1 MLGGKAKANKLFVAE
16 FYNNATPLVEN
27 AIKERKPIYMNFT
40 TDKTS
45 VMEDIKVPKEMYSGC
60 KKYSHHFYGR
70 LENGAKVHLIATNID
85 LYFDVLVPLNISKVA
100 QKVAKQTE
108 RSGIIPERILNIPV
122 RMADKH
128 IWESIVDNTI
138 ANIVRPEFGTGLRYA
153 VIGAKP
159 LNLLDYTPDDY
170 AFIRFYYSNILTRK
184 KHIIYMRERGFC
196 TFSDNTD
203 MGQLVF
209 DIGYNYQINLAGFNL
224 ITSYQVFYMPD
235 SMGVHPIY
243 HIIAD
248 IKDIYSSPFNSDR
261 YPEMLQPPMRPGADL
276 ITRDAYSMLLD
287 TSHSQPPVLLLYIDI
302 ETSTDELICPGD
314 PTSGYEVPMHTR
326 ENDKIFMLCGVFRWA
341 SDPKP
346 FGAFCIHMPKIA
358 LDPARVFADIPKQRG
373 ELISVDTEDQLLM
386 QYYAILGRM
395 RPDIYDG
402 YNTSGY
408 DYQFILSRIQKH
420 QKMHIYFAHASS
432 CLFAPNDVYV
442 NDLGSKP
449 SNSKSASDAAEGFK
463 PNSCK
468 YVISRINRTRRIKIV
483 GIGQVEG
490 VYIDIP
496 STIST
501 DLYILMRKS
510 IDGLPKYGLNDVLK
524 FLKLPLKADMNIQ
537 HMFQV
542 FKASEKA
549 RSNVS
554 LERHGEVKDMND
566 VGYYCVLDCLACSN
580 IWVKRDVIL
589 NMRLKAEIA
598 FVDLNNTFFIA
609 DSFKCNSITNAV
621 ATGYVTTY
629 FMPDPNLGDDKY
641 PGGFVHPP
649 TRPGL
654 CIEYPTSELDFESLY
669 PSIMTCFNISVETTV
684 RSDAV
689 AAKYR
694 AQGILLREMEF
705 IMTSGNKV
713 HGYIV
718 QHGDDKR
725 KMGIY
730 PHILQYLKA
739 KRKIRKREMEGY
751 EAQLASMSPN
761 DPEYG
766 AIDLQ
771 RKLADIAQMGYKL
784 FMNTLYGTSGSRT
797 SKLFNILI
805 AGSIT
810 TLSVQMCKL
819 AQKIAEDNGFFI
831 YYGDT
836 DSMYV
841 HAPYASFAVAD
852 QSYYR
857 CEITREEYWSQ
868 LCQINLV
875 ECDRLRDM
883 VNSCMLTFSLHG
895 YLKMSHDTI
904 GMPSAWFSKKKYAY
918 LIQLTTLKDGSKMP
932 PRFIISDEMKI
943 KRKGVFK
950 IRGLEFIKGGHSA
963 MVSEIGWKITDKIFD
978 IRNIPEELSRALV
991 TKRIEGSYA
1000 IKPMTAKTDISYDD
1014 DLIYRCVK
1022 SALIELINSSWDV
1035 KDFTRMGTY
1044 REGRKNV
1051 TFNRFIERLRER
1063 GSTNIPSSG
1072 EKFEYVYTRP
1082 TSLVNSFGCFIKY
1095 KVGDIIEL
1103 PEDVIKYGLQIDQ
1116 LKYIDGEFKGMFAR
1130 FITHL
1135 FADRT
1140 IEVDADC
1147 IDINQQVITDE
1158 FSKETIMNVVPE
1170 THNSA
1175 VVDDTLDADDAETKA
1190 MFERAKAQV
1199 NVMVDDITQY
1209 SSKRK
1214 KAKEEGLANYK
1225 RRLGI
1230 AKLLFPDFAKLCS
1243 EANNAYNLLSICP
1256 AVGQLCDGVLTRHWV
1271 GITDE
1276 AVHATSLYYRRME
1289 LSKFMQTIVDH
1300 KIQPSIEECIRAVG
1314 DQCDSLR
1321 DIVAYERIL
1330 VAKKETYCA
1339 LVIEILHMLSDIP
1352 SEEELLIIAENES
1365 ERFMQI
1371 MGVYPELYSA
1381 IVRFCDLCS
1390 NIQKIRL
1397 LRRHLLANYT

>member
-1 MLGGKAKANKLFVAE
+1 MFGSKAKANKLFVAE
-16 FYNNATPLVEN
+16 FYNSSTPLVES
-27 AIKERKPIYMNFT
+27 AIKERKPIYMNFI

-45 VMEDIKVPKEMYSGC
+45 VMEDIKVPKEMSSGC

-100 QKVAKQTE
+100 QMVAKQTE
-108 RSGIIPERILNIPV
+108 RSGMIPERILNVPV

-128 IWESIVDNTI
+128 IWEPIVETTI
-138 ANIVRPEFGTGLRYA
+138 ANIVRPEFGAGLRYS

-159 LNLLDYTPDDY
+159 LNLLEYTPDDY

-224 ITSYQVFYMPD
+224 ITSYQVFYTPD
-235 SMGVHPIY
+235 TMGVHPIY

-248 IKDIYSSPFNSDR
+248 IKDVYSSPFNSDR

-276 ITRDAYSMLLD
+276 ITREAYPMLLD
-287 TSHSQPPVLLLYIDI
+287 TSHSQPPILMLYVDI
-302 ETSTDELICPGD
+302 ETTTDELITPGD
-314 PTSGYEVPMHTR
+314 PTSGYEVPLHTR
-326 ENDKIFMLCGVFRWA
+326 ENDKIFMLCGAFRWA

-346 FGAFCIHMPKIA
+346 VSAFCIHMPKIA
-358 LDPARVFADIPKQRG
+358 LDPARVFADVPKQRG

-408 DYQFILSRIQKH
+408 DYPFILSRIQKH

-432 CLFAPNDVYV
+432 GLFAPNDVYV

-449 SNSKSASDAAEGFK
+449 SKTISDQSEGFK

-468 YVISRINRTRRIKIV
+468 YAIGCINRTRRIKIP
-483 GIGQVEG
+483 GIGLVEG
-490 VYIDIP
+490 VYIEIP

-510 IDGLPKYGLNDVLK
+510 IDGLAKYSLNDVLK

-537 HMFQV
+537 HMFHV

-549 RSNVS
+549 RRNVP
-554 LERHGEVKDMND
+554 LERHGETKDMND

-589 NMRLKAEIA
+589 NMRLKAEIS
-598 FVDLNNTFFIA
+598 FVNISNALFIA

-629 FMPDPNLGDDKY
+629 FMPDPNLGEDKY

-654 CIEYPTSELDFESLY
+654 CIEYPTSELDFSSLY

-684 RSDAV
+684 RSETL

-694 AQGILLREMEF
+694 AQGIELRPMEF
-705 IMTSGNKV
+705 TMTSGAKV
-713 HGYIV
+713 RGYIV
-718 QHGDDKR
+718 QHGDDKK

-739 KRKIRKREMEGY
+739 KRNIRKAEMEEY
-751 EAQLASMSPN
+751 EAQLAGMSPN
-761 DPEYG
+761 DPDYG

-784 FMNTLYGTSGSRT
+784 FMNTIYGTSGSRT

-852 QSYYR
+852 EAYYR
-857 CEITREEYWSQ
+857 QQITREEYWSQ

-883 VNSCMLTFSLHG
+883 VNKHMLTFTRHG

-918 LIQLTTLKDGSKMP
+918 LIQMATLKDDSKMP
-932 PRFIISDEMKI
+932 PRFVITDEMKM

-963 MVSEIGWKITDKIFD
+963 MVSEVGWKITDKMFD
-978 IRNIPEELSRALV
+978 IRNIPEELSRTLV
-991 TKRIEGSYA
+991 TKRIECANA
-1000 IKPMTAKTDISYDD
+1000 ISPAIAPAFED

-1082 TSLVNSFGCFIKY
+1082 ASLVNSFGCFIKY

-1116 LKYIDGEFKGMFAR
+1116 MKYIDGEFKGMFAR

-1135 FADRT
+1135 FTERSVEIDT
-1140 IEVDADC
+1140 G
-1147 IDINQQVITDE
+1147 IDINQQEIADE
-1158 FSKETIMNVVPE
+1158 FGKESIMHVVPE
-1170 THNSA
+1170 ARNEVRNENHNVAEESF
-1175 VVDDTLDADDAETKA
+1175 DEDDAETKA
-1190 MFERAKAQV
+1190 MFERAKAQIT
-1199 NVMVDDITQY
+1199 VMVDEITQY

-1225 RRLGI
+1225 RRLAI
-1230 AKLLFPDFAKLCS
+1230 AKSLFPDFAKLCS

-1256 AVGQLCDGVLTRHWV
+1256 SVGQLCDGVLTRHWV

-1300 KIQPSIEECIRAVG
+1300 KTQPTIEECMRAVG
-1314 DQCDSLR
+1314 DKCDSLR
-1321 DIVAYERIL
+1321 DIVTYERIL
-1330 VAKKETYCA
+1330 IAKKEAYCA
-1339 LVIEILHMLSDIP
+1339 LVIEILHMLSGIP
-1352 SEEELLIIAENES
+1352 AEEELLIIAETDS
-1365 ERFMQI
+1365 ERFTSI

-1381 IVRFCDLCS
+1381 IVRFCDLCAD
-1390 NIQKIRL
+1390 IQKIRL
-1397 LRRHLLANYT
+1397 LRRHLLTTI